1 MGAPWLTAALEA
13 AASTWGALDLLVE
26 VTLEPWIGSDGD
38 YNEPVFGSPITLE
51 ARVSEGALAIRNTL
65 GEEVAARAFVAFEGV
80 IPDTTANGSPAAPRR
95 NPIDPRD
102 RITLPSGYTGP
113 IVENVADESLV
124 EVFGSPQTAG
134 RFRTAVWLR

>member
-38 YNEPVFGSPITLE
+38 YNEPIFGDPLILS
-51 ARVSEGALAIRNTL
+51 ARVVEGARAIRNTL
-65 GEEVAARAFVAFEGV
+65 GEEVSVQAFVAFEGE
-80 IPDTTANGSPAAPRR
+80 IPDTTANGSPAEPRR

-113 IVENVADESLV
+113 ILENPADESFV
-124 EVFGSPQTAG
+124 AVYGSPQSTG
-134 RFRTAVWLR
+134 RARIAVWLK

>member
-13 AASTWGALDLLVE
+13 ASATWGALDLLVD

-38 YNEPVFGSPITLE
+38 YNEPVFGDPVILQ

-65 GEEVAARAFVAFEGV
+65 GEEVAVRAFVGFEGT
-80 IPDTTANGSPAAPRR
+80 IADTTANGSPPAPRR
-95 NPIDPRD
+95 NPVDPRD

-124 EVFGSPQTAG
+124 AVFGSPQTAG
-134 RFRTAVWLR
+134 RFRIAVWLR